1 MDNKTSNDGE
11 STRELVAFRIGG
23 QDFCVDIMSV
33 REIRGWTPAT
43 PIPHAPKFVRGVI
56 NLRGTVLPI
65 IDLAHRF
72 GLPIT
77 DPTDRHAIIVSQI
90 GDQLAGL
97 LVDAVSD
104 ILSTDDGAI
113 QPTPEVASNMA
124 KSFVRGVLAMD
135 GTNDQHHHTRKY
147 PPSTRPGSRMTA
159 RNAGPAILSAT
170 NVSR

>member
-1 MDNKTSNDGE
+1 MTLPSD
-11 STRELVAFRIGG
+11 STENWARELVAFRVGN

-43 PIPHAPKFVRGVI
+43 PIPHAPSYVRGVI

-72 GLPIT
+72 GLPMT
-77 DPTDRHAIIVSQI
+77 EPTDRHAIIVSQI

-104 ILSTDDGAI
+104 ILSTHDGAI
-113 QPTPEVASNMA
+113 QPTPDVASTLA
-124 KSFVRGVLAMD
+124 RSFVRGVLALD
-135 GTNDQHHHTRKY
+135 GRMISIITLENIL
-147 PPSTRPGSRMTA
+147 PPREREA
-159 RNAGPAILSAT
+159 A
-170 NVSR
+170 